1 VSGVPERKAKFYL
14 AGEVCDYASCVLDG
28 DDLYIWYEKSCMKD
42 SFLSNCFRK
51 INLNNFSGVEDVIYK
66 NHNLSGY
73 ASTLIDCSSHI
84 CVSIGGAVFRKEDMS
99 LTYLETEDYLSI
111 NGWSKGAQSFFY
123 EGFYYRSV
131 NSLGDTHKGY
141 DVVDVESWEVIRHLD
156 LEMDYL
162 KVFKAG
168 LCCGILS
175 SNNFAIS
182 SLPDAKLIFELD
194 ILALTDMEADRHNIQ
209 FDYSDTLAAV
219 VCGDTLAIIDSE
231 NRYLLRTTKIS
242 ELNPLHIATTD
253 NDKDMLNF
261 FARGVRLH
269 EHLAIVNSTTCI
281 ITIDTISGI
290 CCWARLYPEN
300 VSISIA
306 CIYGDLIFC
315 SKNDTPHAWDKYTG
329 ETVWRAANGLPC
341 RSVQVS
347 KGWVVYH
354 QICGHIHCFQ
364 WKVPYI
370 SPHRP
375 A

>member
-1 VSGVPERKAKFYL
+1 
-14 AGEVCDYASCVLDG
+14 
-28 DDLYIWYEKSCMKD
+28 
-42 SFLSNCFRK
+42 
-51 INLNNFSGVEDVIYK
+51 
-66 NHNLSGY
+66 
-73 ASTLIDCSSHI
+73 
-84 CVSIGGAVFRKEDMS
+84 MS

-141 DVVDVESWEVIRHLD
+141 DVVDAESWEVIRHLD

-306 CIYGDLIFC
+306 CIYGDLIFG
-315 SKNDTPHAWDKYTG
+315 SKTTHRTPGINIQARQYG
-329 ETVWRAANGLPC
+329 ELQMACLVAAY
-341 RSVQVS
+341 R
-347 KGWVVYH
+347 
-354 QICGHIHCFQ
+354 
-364 WKVPYI
+364 
-370 SPHRP
+370 
-375 A
+375 